1 MVAGARARRSRLK
14 RSTPCSF
21 DVFHQRHCTASFVL
35 HCVSFVDPDLIES
48 AGMTRVSRRRWWRRL
63 KCQSLC
69 LLRLAHRPIPWSTRT
84 MPSPMATTPNSA
96 RQQQMRSR
104 MRGQLKTLF
113 GEYARLMSMSFQRGH
128 QVRQVMVT
136 RLERNGMSGELRSV
150 STR

>member
-1 MVAGARARRSRLK
+1 
-14 RSTPCSF
+14 
-21 DVFHQRHCTASFVL
+21 
-35 HCVSFVDPDLIES
+35 
-48 AGMTRVSRRRWWRRL
+48 
-63 KCQSLC
+63 
-69 LLRLAHRPIPWSTRT
+69 